1 MTLAIGS
8 VAIDGRAFLA
18 PMSGVTD
25 VGLRRLARRF
35 GASLVVSEMVASQE
49 LARGDE
55 EARMRAEGEGV
66 SPHVVQIAGCDP
78 HWMAEG
84 ARVAAEAGADI
95 IDINMGCPAKKV
107 TGGWAGSALMRDLD
121 HATQLVEAV
130 VAAVR
135 LPVTLKM
142 RLGWDDASRN
152 APELAR
158 RAEAAGVRLVT
169 VHGRTR
175 QQFYKGSA
183 DWAAV
188 AAVRAATSL
197 PLVVNGDIADAA
209 GAREALRLSGADAV
223 MVGRAAVGRP
233 WLVGEIARDLA
244 GNAGRP
250 GAAPD
255 AEARGAAA
263 VEHYETLLSLYGR
276 EMGLRHAR
284 KHLAAYAEHAIALGS
299 ARARVERARIVTS
312 ETPQHVIAALRAM
325 FADVPLEDAA

>member
-1 MTLAIGS
+1 
-8 VAIDGRAFLA
+8 
-18 PMSGVTD
+18 
-25 VGLRRLARRF
+25 
-35 GASLVVSEMVASQE
+35 
-49 LARGDE
+49 
-55 EARMRAEGEGV
+55 
-66 SPHVVQIAGCDP
+66 
-78 HWMAEG
+78 
-84 ARVAAEAGADI
+84 
-95 IDINMGCPAKKV
+95 
-107 TGGWAGSALMRDLD
+107 
-121 HATQLVEAV
+121 
-130 VAAVR
+130 
-135 LPVTLKM
+135 M
-142 RLGWDDASRN
+142 RLGWDDANRN
-152 APELAR
+152 APELAC
-158 RAEAAGVRLVT
+158 RAETAGVQLVT

-197 PLVVNGDIADAA
+197 PLVVNGNICDTAS
-209 GAREALRLSGADAV
+209 AREALRLSGADAV

-244 GNAGRP
+244 GD
-250 GAAPD
+250 AARSGCVLD
-255 AEARGAAA
+255 AEAKGAAA

-276 EMGLRHAR
+276 DMGLRHAR